1 MLNGKMG
8 CRLLAWLAAR
18 TTTLRLGTGEKSD
31 AGG

>member
-18 TTTLRLGTGEKSD
+18 TTTLRLGTGEN

>member
-8 CRLLAWLAAR
+8 CRLLAWLAVR